1 MQGVIFDIQ
10 HYAVYD
16 GPGIRTLVFFKGCP
30 LRCAWCHNPESWRR
44 EPEMGYLADKCL
56 ACAQCVAACPQRAL
70 TLIDGWV
77 ARNKEICTV
86 CGKCADVC
94 PQQAMETIGRS
105 ATVEEIVATVAAD
118 KPFYDNSGGGAT
130 LSGGEPTGQP
140 DFLFALIEK
149 LRAAHIHIALET
161 CGCFPAN
168 IRDRLCDAVDLFLF
182 DIKKISSDEHR
193 RWTDLGNELIRDNF
207 LVLHHLVGSVRV
219 LPRIPLIPTVNDDP
233 TEAAAIV
240 ALLQQARYEGEVHLM
255 PYNCLAKTKWAK
267 IGRGDDFHDFGLLS
281 KETIAAFSAVFTA
294 AGYTVVCN

>member
-1 MQGVIFDIQ
+1 MS
-10 HYAVYD
+10 
-16 GPGIRTLVFFKGCP
+16 
-30 LRCAWCHNPESWRR
+30 N
-44 EPEMGYLADKCL
+44 
-56 ACAQCVAACPQRAL
+56 
-70 TLIDGWV
+70 
-77 ARNKEICTV
+77 
-86 CGKCADVC
+86 
-94 PQQAMETIGRS
+94 
-105 ATVEEIVATVAAD
+105 
-118 KPFYDNSGGGAT
+118 
-130 LSGGEPTGQP
+130 
-140 DFLFALIEK
+140 
-149 LRAAHIHIALET
+149 
-161 CGCFPAN
+161 
-168 IRDRLCDAVDLFLF
+168 RLCDAVDLFLF